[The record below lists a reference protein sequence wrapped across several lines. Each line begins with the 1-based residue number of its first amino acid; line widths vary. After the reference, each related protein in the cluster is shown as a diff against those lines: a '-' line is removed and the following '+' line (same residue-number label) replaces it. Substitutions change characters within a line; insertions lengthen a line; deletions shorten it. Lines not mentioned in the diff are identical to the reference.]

1 MIWGVAGLRPNFFSS
16 GRIFLAELAQEPWR
30 DLAAVGYKA
39 MGWGEKFWV
48 THTLVNLISATTAS
62 KAHTPLRSTSWI
74 HQRERALQ
82 DEQEFCVLKEFLK
95 DHNRLL
101 DRNMLLMIKDVLVAR
116 YCSCI
121 SIWKDGQGDAFSNLE
136 KLIAL
141 YDGGDAIL
149 VAAGNDGSGFSKCWR
164 LTVLSSRQS

>member
-1 MIWGVAGLRPNFFSS
+1 
-16 GRIFLAELAQEPWR
+16 
-30 DLAAVGYKA
+30 